1 MKKISLL
8 LFTILIYSCSSVKF
22 TNDYLTASS
31 ANIKVK
37 FDEVKKKNWHNLDL
51 EKDSIPGMSVER
63 AHSELLKGLKAKKV
77 IVAVIDA
84 GIDID
89 HEDLNEVIW
98 VNKDEIPNNGID
110 DDKNGYIDDVHGWN
124 FLGESYN
131 ETLEMSRIIRDDLTN
146 YRNFKS
152 AVTTVEKKVKESKQS
167 LDFYKKIIDEYKDAT
182 EIISDFLG
190 KDDFL
195 QSDILKI
202 NSTDS
207 LIQKSKELLS
217 FYNSRDLDLDYL
229 EEGME
234 YFYDQI
240 NYHYN
245 IEFNGRTIVGDD
257 IYDINDTNYGNSK
270 VLHSKNS
277 ESHGTHVSGIIGGIR
292 NNSIGNKGINNNVE
306 IMAIRAVPNG
316 DEYDKDIALGIR
328 YAVDNGAKI
337 INMSFGKSFS
347 TNPEWVID
355 AIKYAAKNDVLIV
368 HAAGNDAKDLDEL
381 NNENYPNDQ
390 YLGKNEFSD
399 NFINVGASSIEFNE
413 NIIAVF
419 SNYGLENVDIF
430 APGNRV
436 YSLMPDN
443 EYAYQSGTS
452 MAAPSLTGVASMVLS
467 YFPKL
472 SASKLKEIILE
483 SGLGINLSVKIPG
496 KDGETDFK
504 SLSKAGKIVNAYNA
518 LILASKSKRK

>member
-1 MKKISLL
+1 MKKNIFLL
-8 LFTILIYSCSSVKF
+8 ILIFNFSCSTVKF
-22 TNDYLTASS
+22 TNEYLVSK
-31 ANIKVK
+31 NDEIKLN
-37 FDEVKKKNWHNLDL
+37 FTDEKKMNWHNLDL

-63 AHSELLKGLKAKKV
+63 AHLELLMGLKAKKV

-84 GIDID
+84 GIDVN
-89 HEDLNEVIW
+89 HEDLNELIW
-98 VNKDEIPNNGID
+98 VNKNEIPNNGID
-110 DDKNGYIDDVHGWN
+110 DDKNGYVDDVNGWN
-124 FLGESYN
+124 FLGDSYN

-146 YRNFKS
+146 YRNFNS
-152 AVTTVEKKVKESKQS
+152 AVSTVEKKVKESKQS
-167 LDFYKKIIDEYKDAT
+167 LDYYKKLTNDYIDANK
-182 EIISDFLG
+182 IISDFLG
-190 KDDFL
+190 KDDYS
-195 QSDILKI
+195 QSDVLKI
-202 NSTDS
+202 NSNDS
-207 LIQKSKELLS
+207 LIKRSKELIS
-217 FYNSRDLDLDYL
+217 FYNSRDLDLNYL
-229 EEGME
+229 KDGIE
-234 YFYDQI
+234 YFSDQI

-245 IEFNGRTIVGDD
+245 VNFNGRTIVGDD
-257 IYDINDTNYGNSK
+257 IYDINDTDYGNSK
-270 VLHSKNS
+270 VIHSKKS
-277 ESHGTHVSGIIGGIR
+277 ESHGTHVSGIIAGIR

-355 AIKYAAKNDVLIV
+355 AIKYAAENDVLIV
-368 HAAGNDAKDLDEL
+368 HAAGNDAKDLDEIK
-381 NNENYPNDQ
+381 NENYPNDQ
-390 YLGKNEFSD
+390 YLGKDEFSD
-399 NFINVGASSIEFNE
+399 NFINVGASTIEFND

-436 YSLMPDN
+436 YSLLPNN
-443 EYAYQSGTS
+443 EYAFQSGTS

-483 SGLGINLSVKIPG
+483 SGMEINLNVKIPG
-496 KDGETDFK
+496 KDGKTNFK
-504 SLSKAGKIVNAYNA
+504 SLSKTGKIVNAYNA

>member
-8 LFTILIYSCSSVKF
+8 IFTIAIYSCSSVKF
-22 TNDYLTASS
+22 TNEYLTASS
-31 ANIKVK
+31 LNIEVK
-37 FDEVKKKNWHNLDL
+37 LNEEKKKNWHNLDL
-51 EKDSIPGMSVER
+51 QKDSIPGMSVER
-63 AHSELLKGLKAKKV
+63 AHTELLQGLKAKKV
-77 IVAVIDA
+77 VVAVIDA
-84 GIDID
+84 GIDIN
-89 HEDLNEVIW
+89 HEDLNGVIW
-98 VNKDEIPNNGID
+98 VNKKEVPNNGID

-146 YRNFKS
+146 YRKYKF
-152 AVTTVEKKVKESKQS
+152 AVSTLERKVKESKQS
-167 LDFYKKIIDEYKDAT
+167 LVYYEKITEGYINAT
-182 EIISDFLG
+182 KIISDFLG
-190 KDDFL
+190 KDKFL
-195 QSDILKI
+195 QSDMLKI
-202 NSTDS
+202 NSNDS
-207 LIQKSKELLS
+207 LIQRSKELLS

-229 EEGME
+229 KEGID
-234 YFYDQI
+234 YFSDQI

-245 IEFNGRTIVGDD
+245 VNFNGRTIVGDN
-257 IYDINDTNYGNSK
+257 IYDINDINYGNSK

-347 TNPEWVID
+347 TNPEWVIE

-399 NFINVGASSIEFNE
+399 NFINVGASSVEFNE

-419 SNYGLENVDIF
+419 SNYGFKNVDIF

-436 YSLMPDN
+436 YSLMPNN

-483 SGLGINLSVKIPG
+483 SGVDINLSVKIPG
-496 KDGETDFK
+496 KDRETVFK
-504 SLSKAGKIVNAYNA
+504 SLSKTGKIVNAYNA